1 MSLLDD
7 RHELFTDTGTD
18 GRPDPRSVTLTV
30 ERIRDVGG
38 DQIHILVGD
47 VRVVFGSD
55 HFLDILRK
63 LQWAVPI
70 DRRLAR
76 PKA

>member
-47 VRVVFGSD
+47 ARVVFGSD

-70 DRRLAR
+70 DRGLAR